1 MDEAAAVFG
10 IATPE
15 PVSQDFAVLPENVD
29 AVAMFCRMGTQ
40 WRTGMNGRE
49 GLDLNLLPWLLSL
62 YPADEPRQLLEDLQV
77 MERVVLTE
85 SKQED

>member
-10 IATPE
+10 LTVPE
-15 PVSQDFAVLPENVD
+15 QSSDFAIFPENVD

-40 WRTGMNGRE
+40 WRIGMNGRA

-62 YPADEPRQLLEDLQV
+62 YPADDPRQLLEDLQV

-85 SKQED
+85 SRQED

>member
-40 WRTGMNGRE
+40 WRTGINGRE
-49 GLDLNLLPWLLSL
+49 GLDLNLLPWLLTL

-77 MERVVLTE
+77 MERVALE
-85 SKQED
+85 SNRED

>member
-1 MDEAAAVFG
+1 MFG
-10 IATPE
+10 LTVPQQ
-15 PVSQDFAVLPENVD
+15 SSDFAIFPENVD

-40 WRTGMNGRE
+40 WRIGVNGRA
-49 GLDLNLLPWLLSL
+49 GLDLSILPWLLTL

-85 SKQED
+85 SKQES

>member
-49 GLDLNLLPWLLSL
+49 GLDLNLLPWLLTL
-62 YPADEPRQLLEDLQV
+62 YPTDEPRQLLEDLQV
-77 MERVVLTE
+77 MERVALE
-85 SKQED
+85 SNRED